1 MEYHSAIKNK
11 DIMNF
16 AGKQMEL
23 ENIILSEVTQTKKD
37 MHSMYS
43 LISGYQSYITGWPLY
58 IPQIK
63 RSPQESMWMTL
74 AEMNSSGDMEPEGP
88 TSCSQAGPPVR
99 DKDTNPPIKTFDPK
113 FVLSKRNAGTKMKQ
127 TEEMAHQ

>member
-1 MEYHSAIKNK
+1 
-11 DIMNF
+11 
-16 AGKQMEL
+16 
-23 ENIILSEVTQTKKD
+23 
-37 MHSMYS
+37 
-43 LISGYQSYITGWPLY
+43 
-58 IPQIK
+58 
-63 RSPQESMWMTL
+63 MTL

-127 TEEMAHQ
+127 RLRRWLTNNQTHSMGKHHALTLLMILLCL